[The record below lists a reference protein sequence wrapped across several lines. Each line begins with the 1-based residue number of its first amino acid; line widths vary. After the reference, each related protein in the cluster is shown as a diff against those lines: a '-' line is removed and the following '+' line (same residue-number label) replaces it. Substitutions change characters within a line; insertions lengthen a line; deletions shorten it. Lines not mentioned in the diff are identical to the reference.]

1 MPTIG
6 NIVEDGKLLV
16 PVYVEG
22 EGSSSSG
29 SEEST
34 TIIPTSTL
42 GLTGGFYSGTFYGMA
57 LGSDGRLTTF
67 SWNRSGD
74 PVVISNGLSLPI
86 SGNPTVTG
94 YMVYNEY
101 IGTNSSTYG
110 NCIHICQT
118 GDTLTDGNF
127 SENLSLR
134 YYYYRYSSSPI
145 QNFKI
150 QFKNETSKNLL
161 ISLKVSGTMINAD
174 TSSSSKNL
182 EISQTFSSQVNS
194 NNTSDLLFNVDWDDS
209 TNPTYSSSF
218 SCTFTFQVL
227 N

>member
-29 SEEST
+29 EGST

-67 SWNRSGD
+67 SWNRSGN

-86 SGNPTVTG
+86 SGNPTATG
-94 YMVYNEY
+94 YMVYNE
-101 IGTNSSTYG
+101 ISSDI
-110 NCIHICQT
+110 NMIHITQT
-118 GDTLTDGNF
+118 SDTITSGKF
-127 SENLSLR
+127 IENLSVI
-134 YYYYRYSSSPI
+134 YNYRLITSDPSKKL
-145 QNFKI
+145 KI
-150 QFKNETSKNLL
+150 QLKNDTSKNLI
-161 ISLKVSGTMINAD
+161 ISLKLDGPWQNAYTSGADNEEDLLVSCTLNSNETGSILSPEGWNN
-174 TSSSSKNL
+174 SSS
-182 EISQTFSSQVNS
+182 T
-194 NNTSDLLFNVDWDDS
+194 NTTDS
-209 TNPTYSSSF
+209 HT
-218 SCTFTFQVL
+218 CTFTFQVL

>member
-29 SEEST
+29 EGST

-86 SGNPTVTG
+86 SGNPTATG
-94 YMVYNEY
+94 YMIYNE
-101 IGTNSSTYG
+101 ISSST
-110 NCIHICQT
+110 NIIHITQSSET
-118 GDTLTDGNF
+118 ITSGNF
-127 SENLSLR
+127 DIDLNYTF
-134 YYYYRYSSSPI
+134 YYSTSNSATKT
-145 QNFKI
+145 FKI
-150 QFKNETSKNLL
+150 QFSNETQKNLNINLNIEGPFVCSDSSWGIYESNITFNL
-161 ISLKVSGTMINAD
+161 I
-174 TSSSSKNL
+174 
-182 EISQTFSSQVNS
+182 VNS
-194 NNTSDLLFNVDWDDS
+194 NTKSSEIYFHDWNDSISTSSLVTKEQHSL
-209 TNPTYSSSF
+209 
-218 SCTFTFQVL
+218 FTFQVL

>member
-29 SEEST
+29 EGST

-86 SGNPTVTG
+86 SGNPTATG
-94 YMVYNEY
+94 YMVYNE
-101 IGTNSSTYG
+101 IIDSSTPDYY
-110 NCIHICQT
+110 NLIHITQQNESIT
-118 GDTLTDGNF
+118 SGNF
-127 SENLSLR
+127 KEILSLAYKR
-134 YYYYRYSSSPI
+134 SNVTRFAVMI
-145 QNFKI
+145 
-150 QFKNETSKNLL
+150 KNETSKNLI
-161 ISLKVSGTMINAD
+161 ISAQLDGNLE
-174 TSSSSKNL
+174 SSSSTYSTITGPFNVTTTL
-182 EISQTFSSQVNS
+182 NSNESSNILYPGNYDDTVSSQS
-194 NNTSDLLFNVDWDDS
+194 
-209 TNPTYSSSF
+209 YSSF

>member
-22 EGSSSSG
+22 EGSSSSD
-29 SEEST
+29 SEGST

-86 SGNPTVTG
+86 SGNPTATG
-94 YMVYNEY
+94 YMVYNE
-101 IGTNSSTYG
+101 ISSST
-110 NCIHICQT
+110 NIIHITQSSET
-118 GDTLTDGNF
+118 ITSGNF
-127 SENLSLR
+127 DIDLNYTF
-134 YYYYRYSSSPI
+134 YYSTINSATKT
-145 QNFKI
+145 FKI
-150 QFKNETSKNLL
+150 QFSNETQKNLNINLNIEGPFVCSDSSWGIYESNITFNL
-161 ISLKVSGTMINAD
+161 IANSNTKSSEIYFHDWND
-174 TSSSSKNL
+174 SISTSSLVTKEQHS
-182 EISQTFSSQVNS
+182 V
-194 NNTSDLLFNVDWDDS
+194 
-209 TNPTYSSSF
+209 
-218 SCTFTFQVL
+218 FTFQVL

>member
-22 EGSSSSG
+22 EGSSTG
-29 SEEST
+29 STGT

-86 SGNPTVTG
+86 SGNPTATG
-94 YMVYNEY
+94 YMVYSEITGSGSSAINILHITQSSE
-101 IGTNSSTYG
+101 INSGT
-110 NCIHICQT
+110 
-118 GDTLTDGNF
+118 F
-127 SENLSLR
+127 SENLT
-134 YYYYRYSSSPI
+134 YYYYHDNGTSAHI
-145 QNFKI
+145 NL
-150 QFKNETSKNLL
+150 QFKNETNKNLIVNL
-161 ISLKVSGTMINAD
+161 QVPKVYCTSSASTIEIDNGFSVTLNISPNETSQTINPSKWSTT
-174 TSSSSKNL
+174 TSSSFYKNYQL
-182 EISQTFSSQVNS
+182 NS
-194 NNTSDLLFNVDWDDS
+194 I
-209 TNPTYSSSF
+209 
-218 SCTFTFQVL
+218 FTFQVL

>member
-29 SEEST
+29 EGST
-34 TIIPTSTL
+34 TIIPASTL

-57 LGSDGRLTTF
+57 LGSDGKLTTF

-86 SGNPTVTG
+86 SGNPTATG
-94 YMVYNEY
+94 YMVYNE
-101 IGTNSSTYG
+101 ISSST
-110 NCIHICQT
+110 NIIHITQSSET
-118 GDTLTDGNF
+118 ITSGNF
-127 SENLSLR
+127 DIDLNYTF
-134 YYYYRYSSSPI
+134 YYSI
-145 QNFKI
+145 FKI
-150 QFKNETSKNLL
+150 QFSNETQKNLNINLNIEGPFVCSDSSWGIYESNITFNL
-161 ISLKVSGTMINAD
+161 IANSNTKSSEIYFHDWND
-174 TSSSSKNL
+174 SISTSSLVTKEQHS
-182 EISQTFSSQVNS
+182 V
-194 NNTSDLLFNVDWDDS
+194 
-209 TNPTYSSSF
+209 
-218 SCTFTFQVL
+218 FTFQVL

>member
-6 NIVEDGKLLV
+6 SIVEDGKLLV

-86 SGNPTVTG
+86 SGNPTATG
-94 YMVYNEY
+94 YMIYNE
-101 IGTNSSTYG
+101 ITSS
-110 NCIHICQT
+110 NINIIHITQSF
-118 GDTLTDGNF
+118 DTITSGTFTTDLGYQ
-127 SENLSLR
+127 
-134 YYYYRYSSSPI
+134 YYYSTMNAATKS
-145 QNFKI
+145 FKV
-150 QFKNETSKNLL
+150 QFNNETNKNLQINLL
-161 ISLKVSGTMINAD
+161 IKGPFL
-174 TSSSSKNL
+174 
-182 EISQTFSSQVNS
+182 
-194 NNTSDLLFNVDWDDS
+194 NTSGVGSNFENDLS
-209 TNPTYSSSF
+209 TTITLESNQVSSTVLPNPQWGDTYNYSSINTHTSI
-218 SCTFTFQVL
+218 FTFQVL

>member
-6 NIVEDGKLLV
+6 SIVEDGKLLV

-29 SEEST
+29 EGST

-86 SGNPTVTG
+86 SGNPTATG
-94 YMVYNEY
+94 YMVYSEY
-101 IGTNSSTYG
+101 VGTSSSNYG

-127 SENLSLR
+127 SENLSLQ
-134 YYYYRYSSSPI
+134 YYYYSYSSSRSI
-145 QNFKI
+145 SFKN

-161 ISLKVSGTMINAD
+161 ISMKASGTFINISGSTDLTTTYVFTD
-174 TSSSSKNL
+174 TVDAGSTSNLIEVPEGVNTEPESSS
-182 EISQTFSSQVNS
+182 
-194 NNTSDLLFNVDWDDS
+194 LFD
-209 TNPTYSSSF
+209 
-218 SCTFTFQVL
+218 CIFTFQVL